1 MTAASDWRSAPLE
14 PGTRLLVEASAGTGK
29 TWTIA
34 ALYLR
39 LVLERRLSPRRIVVA
54 TFTNKAADELR
65 ERLRD
70 RLRGAREL
78 AAAEGLPD
86 PAAGPDLAWLAGR
99 WSDHEQRADDRRRL
113 EAALGDFDLAPIGT
127 LHRLAD
133 RILRE
138 QPFATGAGLRTGG
151 NGDGAELRDELARDL
166 QRILVQDATHE
177 LSRLAAA
184 MGRVPGARELG
195 RALGS
200 LLAPGVVVADDDH
213 GADALLADPELPAR
227 IGRVLGRRESLFNAS
242 AVAPRALEAL
252 ESVLAGAATYGRIN
266 LGDTIKGLGNL
277 ASRTGVRKAAAGDP
291 DLAWFEEHGLEQANA
306 VREVGEHR
314 PPRAFWRAVG
324 VWARAESRR
333 RLEVRGETSFDA
345 LLETVHDALAV
356 EDEALARPL
365 ADALHALWPAALVDE
380 FQDTDPIQ
388 YGILDRIWRCGDGRP
403 RGWLAIV
410 GDPKQAIYRFR
421 GGDIETYQR
430 AREAS
435 TARLALSTNHRSS
448 AHFVAACNA
457 FFGAGGGVL
466 SARGVGS
473 IRYEPVAAARASGH
487 PAGLRID
494 GVEPRQPLRIRRI
507 ADASDN
513 LKADAL
519 VDRAIEAVADEIAGM
534 LGSGRCTIAGKPLAP
549 ADLAVLVPGNDHV
562 ARVLAA
568 LAERRVP
575 AVGSRQASVF
585 ETDTA
590 RDLVL
595 VLQALFEPSEPVR
608 RAALATSLLGLDW
621 DVVRRIA
628 VEPALTIDALARLDR
643 WRDVWQRLGVGAA
656 IRALVA
662 DIAPRVLAAATGERV
677 LTDLRHLGELLELA
691 SADHH
696 GPHALLAWL
705 KHQRQVVGGS
715 EADVD
720 ARRMR
725 LESDARR
732 VQVMT
737 VHASKGL
744 EFNVVFLPLAFR
756 HGLNDEWA
764 KAPLVRVSDPDS
776 TVGLLDRPDAVKAR
790 AEQLESD
797 ERFRLFYVAVTRAV
811 HVCVIYDAP
820 APQKMRD
827 IPLSVLVARHRNLP
841 STGDAAV
848 TDAAT
853 PSAVRKA
860 SATPKSFVVTG
871 PDGMKAL
878 AAKEQTPA
886 PATTEAAT
894 APSPYP
900 SIAGVEWQQGV
911 PPAASLEALDSV
923 TTTRSA
929 HPMPLPAPGPRPGR
943 HSFSTLA
950 DEPSRPA
957 SDAAVM
963 AEAAE
968 DEAIVDLAAALDD
981 ASGEGNE
988 FDPIA
993 ATAVAASHP
1002 DLVALETIGG
1012 TGFGNAVHA
1021 MLERRL
1027 HGRPV
1032 AEQLDLVRRLLA
1044 EHGFDG
1050 GRVAVDVG
1058 RVAAMLDRTLDVPL
1072 WHDGPSAGQLAAGD
1086 QRAEFDFLLPLPR
1099 LRMDVLR
1106 RTARLHGEPDLVPAS
1121 DLEVAGLLRGKVDLV
1136 LRHDGRYRALD
1147 WKTNRLGPC
1156 IDDYLGASLDH
1167 AMDRGRY
1174 RFQALIY
1181 TLALERHLR
1190 SHLPDYDRNR
1200 HLGAPVYVFMRG
1212 AGLAPGAG
1220 VWSKPFTASLLDAV
1234 DALFDGFDPGEARA

>member
-1 MTAASDWRSAPLE
+1 MTAAPDWRAAPLE

-39 LVLERRLSPRRIVVA
+39 LVLERRLSPRRVVVA

-86 PAAGPDLAWLAGR
+86 PAAAPDLAWLAGR

-213 GADALLADPELPAR
+213 RADALLADPELPAR
-227 IGRVLGRRESLFNAS
+227 IGRVLGRRESLFNAG

-252 ESVLAGAATYGRIN
+252 EFVLAGTTTFGRIN

-291 DLAWFEEHGLEQANA
+291 DLAWLEEHGLELANA

-345 LLETVHDALAV
+345 LLETVHDALAA

-365 ADALHALWPAALVDE
+365 ADALHTLWPAALVDE

-388 YGILDRIWRCGDGRP
+388 YGILDRIWRCGDNRP

-466 SARGVGS
+466 SARGDGS
-473 IRYEPVAAARASGH
+473 IHYEQVAAARVPGH
-487 PAGLRID
+487 PSGLRID
-494 GVEPRQPLRIRRI
+494 GVEPRQPLRIRWI
-507 ADASDN
+507 ADPKLD

-534 LGSGRCTIAGKPLAP
+534 LGAGRCTIAGKPLAP

-562 ARVLAA
+562 ERVLAA

-595 VLQALFEPSEPVR
+595 VLQALFEPGEPVR

-628 VEPALTIDALARLDR
+628 VEPALAVDGLARLDR

-737 VHASKGL
+737 VHAAKGL
-744 EFNVVFLPLAFR
+744 EFGVVFLPLAFR
-756 HGLNDEWA
+756 HGLNDEWT

-790 AEQLESD
+790 AGQLESD

-827 IPLSVLVARHRNLP
+827 IPLSVLVARHRNPP
-841 STGDAAV
+841 STGDAA
-848 TDAAT
+848 AAT
-853 PSAVRKA
+853 
-860 SATPKSFVVTG
+860 T
-871 PDGMKAL
+871 
-878 AAKEQTPA
+878 
-886 PATTEAAT
+886 
-894 APSPYP
+894 PSPYP

-923 TTTRSA
+923 TTARSA
-929 HPMPLPAPGPRPGR
+929 RPMPLPAPGPRPGR

-968 DEAIVDLAAALDD
+968 DEAIADLAAALDD
-981 ASGEGNE
+981 PSGEGNE

-1027 HGRPV
+1027 HGRPI

-1044 EHGFDG
+1044 EYGVDR

-1072 WHDGPSAGQLAAGD
+1072 WHGGPSAGQLAARD
-1086 QRAEFDFLLPLPR
+1086 QRAEFDFLLHLPR
-1099 LRMDVLR
+1099 LRMAALR
-1106 RTARLHGEPDLVPAS
+1106 RTARAHGEPDLVPAS

-1190 SHLPDYDRNR
+1190 ARLPGYERAR
-1200 HLGAPVYVFMRG
+1200 HLGDPVYVFVRG

-1220 VWSKPFTASLLDAV
+1220 LWSKPFASSLLDAV
-1234 DALFDGFDPGEARA
+1234 DALIDGRESAEVAA